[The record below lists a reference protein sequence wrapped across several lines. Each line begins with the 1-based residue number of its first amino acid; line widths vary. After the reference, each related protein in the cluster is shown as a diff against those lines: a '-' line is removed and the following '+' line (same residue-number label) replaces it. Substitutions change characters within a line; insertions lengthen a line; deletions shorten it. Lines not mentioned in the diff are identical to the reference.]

1 MKYCA
6 RCGSEYQDSV
16 NACADCP
23 GNPLLV
29 SAEEMRSRGLP
40 LPHELDTRIFVRA
53 GSAEDPFTAEVYAQL
68 LQDANIP
75 VLVRAGRS
83 GVVDKLTT
91 GNVLPWWE
99 IHVPADQ
106 QVRAATLIEQE
117 RLREL
122 ATNDEAA
129 AAAEA
134 EERETESPAAEAEE
148 RETESPAA
156 PPPAY

>member
-53 GSAEDPFTAEVYAQL
+53 GSAEDPSPPRSTRSSSRTRTSPSWCALA
-68 LQDANIP
+68 A
-75 VLVRAGRS
+75 RAS
-83 GVVDKLTT
+83 WT
-91 GNVLPWWE
+91 
-99 IHVPADQ
+99 
-106 QVRAATLIEQE
+106 
-117 RLREL
+117 
-122 ATNDEAA
+122 
-129 AAAEA
+129 
-134 EERETESPAAEAEE
+134 S
-148 RETESPAA
+148 
-156 PPPAY
+156 